1 MICISIYQESR
12 RFALVDML
20 NAARQSDLLEIRLDH
35 FAKDPEVGELI
46 QAKPKPLIF
55 SCRRPQDGGDWDGS
69 EDERQALLRNC
80 IVAGADYVELE
91 LDIAAQIRKYGATK
105 RVVSYT
111 NLENTPPNI
120 AEIYAEA
127 QGKNPDVIKLMT
139 RAETPEEAWPLVQIL
154 AKPAVPTV
162 VVGLGPSSAMLTM
175 LARRIGAPWTYAA
188 LERGMEAYPGQLT
201 VETLKTVFHHQDVGK
216 TTRFVGVLGSSE
228 RDRVVTALVNGA
240 LAHLALPQRCLPLEV
255 GNIRMFR
262 KIADA
267 VKLQS
272 VVVDAENREALRD
285 MIGLYQGSADL
296 VRAVDLIHKQ
306 GDQWQGC
313 FFHDRA
319 VVTALNAVLKQ
330 KHGDDNALKGRIF
343 MICGVNRLSQAVAHQ
358 ISKQGGLL
366 IITDRNRTLA
376 AALAQELKCRVIQ
389 YEALYSTLHD
399 VLIFGGEAIEALRP
413 PGEKEAAPLHM
424 GYLRS
429 GMCVVDLQAPL
440 RKSTLLREAQRR
452 SCLTVHPID
461 VLLGQVDE
469 QIKTITGKQV
479 PPEILRSAL
488 NQVFQDDEE
497 EE

>member
-20 NAARQSDLLEIRLDH
+20 NASRQSDLLEIRLDH

-91 LDIAAQIRKYGATK
+91 LDVAGQIRKYGATK

-111 NLENTPPNI
+111 NLEKTPSNI
-120 AEIYAEA
+120 GEIYAEA

-201 VETLKTVFHHQDVGK
+201 VEALKTVYHHQDVGK

-228 RDRVVTALVNGA
+228 RDRVVTALVNAA
-240 LAHLALPQRCLPLEV
+240 LAHLGMPQRCLPLEV

-267 VKLQS
+267 VKLHS
-272 VVVDAENREALRD
+272 VVVDGDNREALHE
-285 MIGLYQGSADL
+285 MIGQYQGGADL

-306 GDQWQGC
+306 GDQWQGF

-319 VVTALNAVLKQ
+319 VVAALNTILKQ
-330 KHGDDNALKGRIF
+330 KHGDDALKGRIV
-343 MICGVNRLSQAVAHQ
+343 MICGVNRLSQAVAHEVA
-358 ISKQGGLL
+358 KQGGLL

-399 VLIFGGEAIEALRP
+399 VLIFGGEGIEALRP
-413 PGEKEAAPLHM
+413 PGEKETAPLHV

-452 SCLTVHPID
+452 GCLVVHPID
-461 VLLGQVDE
+461 VLLGQLDE

-479 PPEILRSAL
+479 PAEVLRNAL
-488 NQVFQDDEE
+488 DTVFQDDEE